1 MADAKQMQ
9 FGRRLRRIDRNHR
22 KLAHGYIT
30 SVNHDGLL
38 IARPRP
44 TDVRFTWRGVAYV
57 IIVMMAFKVFL
68 YAQLGPAAYQDKVF
82 SLQNGTVAQQ
92 VGAYVM
98 AADPVTAWIAT
109 AAQSMVDKSLVE

>member
-9 FGRRLRRIDRNHR
+9 FGQRLRRIDRNHR
-22 KLAHGYIT
+22 KLAQGYVT

-44 TDVRFTWRGVAYV
+44 IDVRLTWRGVAYV

-68 YAQLGPAAYQDKVF
+68 FAQIGAAAYQEKVTG
-82 SLQNGTVAQQ
+82 LQNGTLAQQ
-92 VGAYVM
+92 IGAYVM
-98 AADPVTAWIAT
+98 VADPVTVKIA
-109 AAQSMVDKSLVE
+109 AAFGAAAE

>member
-9 FGRRLRRIDRNHR
+9 FGQRLRRIDRNHR
-22 KLAHGYIT
+22 KLAQGYVT

-44 TDVRFTWRGVAYV
+44 LDLRLTWRGVAYV

-68 YAQLGPAAYQDKVF
+68 YAQIGPLAYQERVIA
-82 SLQNGTVAQQ
+82 LQNGTLAEQVA
-92 VGAYVM
+92 AYAM
-98 AADPVTAWIAT
+98 AADPLTASLAT
-109 AAQSMVDKSLVE
+109 ALAGQSE